1 MEEVHNLHSDGFTTW
16 VLLYQVSEKRQSHV
30 QFHWICSF
38 STFVTRLWQAIVDL
52 NSLLKHMQV
61 KNSWLKSMGYSK
73 ERKQNHIV
81 TSKKRQ
87 WQCRFSLVTDGD
99 LAIKFVFNFSP
110 SKLLYGRCNSLNSK
124 KADELETC
132 NKGL

>member
-1 MEEVHNLHSDGFTTW
+1 
-16 VLLYQVSEKRQSHV
+16 
-30 QFHWICSF
+30 
-38 STFVTRLWQAIVDL
+38 
-52 NSLLKHMQV
+52 
-61 KNSWLKSMGYSK
+61 MGYSK
-73 ERKQNHIV
+73 ERKQNHV